1 MSHCFEIDLICR
13 IQVFHEGQVFLER
26 YYTSLAFFVETC
38 SLDISQIE
46 THFKIMLIMFSIAL
60 LSNAP
65 KNVSAKD
72 LLHCSRKAYR
82 NEKLESDRLNQV

>member
-1 MSHCFEIDLICR
+1 
-13 IQVFHEGQVFLER
+13 
-26 YYTSLAFFVETC
+26 
-38 SLDISQIE
+38 
-46 THFKIMLIMFSIAL
+46 MFSIGL